1 MAMTSSA
8 DSTDRPAWRGRMHAG
23 AFFVAI
29 PAGIALVTV
38 AERAAARTAASI
50 YVISLLVMLGMSA
63 AYHRLARSPSAR
75 RWMQRLDHAG
85 IFVLIAG
92 TYVPMTIVAMPLA
105 WGIPVLSVVAGAAL
119 IGIVVKLSGFARL
132 QRAAYFLYPAMGWAV
147 VIALPVLFDN
157 LTGLQFSLLVAGGL
171 VYTSGIPVLV
181 LRRPDPWPRVF
192 GYHEVWH
199 TFVVVAAALHFAA
212 VASLLA

>member
-1 MAMTSSA
+1 
-8 DSTDRPAWRGRMHAG
+8 MHAA

-38 AERAAARTAASI
+38 SERAAARTAASI
-50 YVISLLVMLGMSA
+50 YAVSLLVMLGMSA

-85 IFVLIAG
+85 IYVLIAG

-105 WGIPVLSVVAGAAL
+105 WGVPVLSVVAGAAL
-119 IGIVVKLSGFARL
+119 IGIAVKLSGFSRL

-147 VIALPVLFDN
+147 VIALPVLFDS
-157 LTGLQFSLLVAGGL
+157 LTGLQFALVVAGGL
-171 VYTSGIPVLV
+171 VYTTGIPVLV
-181 LRRPDPWPRVF
+181 WHRPDPWPRIF

>member
-1 MAMTSSA
+1 
-8 DSTDRPAWRGRMHAG
+8 MHAG
-23 AFFVAI
+23 AFFIAI

-50 YVISLLVMLGMSA
+50 YVVSLLVMLGMSA
-63 AYHRLARSPSAR
+63 AYHRLARSPAAR

-85 IFVLIAG
+85 IYVLIAG

-105 WGIPVLSVVAGAAL
+105 WGIPVLSVIAGAAVV
-119 IGIVVKLSGFARL
+119 GIAVKLSGFARL
-132 QRAAYFLYPAMGWAV
+132 QRAAYVLYPAMGWAV
-147 VIALPVLFDN
+147 VIALPVLFDS
-157 LTGLQFSLLVAGGL
+157 LTGLQFSLVVAGGL
-171 VYTSGIPVLV
+171 VYTLGIPVLV
-181 LRRPDPWPRVF
+181 WKRPDPWPSVF
-192 GYHEVWH
+192 GYHEIWH

>member
-1 MAMTSSA
+1 MTSSA
-8 DSTDRPAWRGRMHAG
+8 DTLDRPTWRGRMHAA
-23 AFFVAI
+23 AFFVVI

-38 AERAAARTAASI
+38 ADRAAARASASI
-50 YVISLLVMLGMSA
+50 YVASLLVMLGLSG
-63 AYHRLARSPSAR
+63 AYHRLAKSPGAR

-119 IGIVVKLSGFARL
+119 TGIVVKLSGFARL
-132 QRAAYFLYPAMGWAV
+132 QRAAYVLYPVMGWAV
-147 VIALPVLFDN
+147 VIALPVLFEG
-157 LTGLQFSLLVAGGL
+157 LTGLQFALLVAGGL
-171 VYTSGIPVLV
+171 VYTLGIPVLV
-181 LRRPDPWPRVF
+181 WRRPDPWPRVF

-199 TFVVVAAALHFAA
+199 TFVVVAAALHFGA

>member
-1 MAMTSSA
+1 
-8 DSTDRPAWRGRMHAG
+8 MHAG

-29 PAGIALVTV
+29 PAGVALVTV
-38 AERAAARTAASI
+38 SERAAARTAASI
-50 YVISLLVMLGMSA
+50 YVVSLLVMLGMSA
-63 AYHRLARSPSAR
+63 AYHRLARSPAAR

-85 IFVLIAG
+85 IYVLIAG

-105 WGIPVLSVVAGAAL
+105 WGIPVLSVVAGGAL
-119 IGIVVKLSGFARL
+119 IGIVVKLSGFVRL

-147 VIALPVLFDN
+147 VIALPVLFDS
-157 LTGLQFSLLVAGGL
+157 LTGLQFSLVVAGGL
-171 VYTSGIPVLV
+171 VYTLGIPVLV

-199 TFVVVAAALHFAA
+199 TFVVVAAGLHFAA
-212 VASLLA
+212 VASVLA

>member
-1 MAMTSSA
+1 MTSSA

-23 AFFVAI
+23 AFFIAI

-50 YVISLLVMLGMSA
+50 YVVSLLVMLGMSA
-63 AYHRLARSPSAR
+63 AYHRLARSPAAR

-85 IFVLIAG
+85 IYVLIAG

-105 WGIPVLSVVAGAAL
+105 WGIPVLSVIAGAAVV
-119 IGIVVKLSGFARL
+119 GIAVKLSGFARL
-132 QRAAYFLYPAMGWAV
+132 QRAAYVLYPAMGWAV
-147 VIALPVLFDN
+147 VIALPVLFDS
-157 LTGLQFSLLVAGGL
+157 LTGLQFSLVVAGGL
-171 VYTSGIPVLV
+171 VYTLGIPVLV
-181 LRRPDPWPRVF
+181 WKRPDPWPSVF
-192 GYHEVWH
+192 GYHEIWH

>member
-1 MAMTSSA
+1 
-8 DSTDRPAWRGRMHAG
+8 MHAG
-23 AFFVAI
+23 AFFIAI

-50 YVISLLVMLGMSA
+50 YVVSLLVMLGMSA
-63 AYHRLARSPSAR
+63 AYHRLARSPAAR

-85 IFVLIAG
+85 IYVLIAG

-105 WGIPVLSVVAGAAL
+105 WGIPVLSVIAGAAVV
-119 IGIVVKLSGFARL
+119 GIAVKLSGFARL
-132 QRAAYFLYPAMGWAV
+132 QRAAYVLYPAMGWAA
-147 VIALPVLFDN
+147 VIALPVLFDS
-157 LTGLQFSLLVAGGL
+157 LTGLQFSLVVAGGL
-171 VYTSGIPVLV
+171 VYTLGIPVLV
-181 LRRPDPWPRVF
+181 WKRPDPWPSVF
-192 GYHEVWH
+192 GYHEIWH

>member
-8 DSTDRPAWRGRMHAG
+8 LTTDRPTWRGRMHAA

-38 AERAAARTAASI
+38 ADRAAARASASI
-50 YVISLLVMLGMSA
+50 YVASLLLMLGLSA
-63 AYHRLARSPSAR
+63 AYHRLAKSPGAR

-105 WGIPVLSVVAGAAL
+105 WGVPVLSVVAGGAL
-119 IGIVVKLSGFARL
+119 IGIAVKLSGFARL
-132 QRAAYFLYPAMGWAV
+132 QRAAYVLYPVMGWAV
-147 VIALPVLFDN
+147 VIALPVLFEG
-157 LTGLQFSLLVAGGL
+157 LTGLQFALVVAGGL
-171 VYTSGIPVLV
+171 VYTLGIPVLV

>member
-1 MAMTSSA
+1 
-8 DSTDRPAWRGRMHAG
+8 MHAG

-38 AERAAARTAASI
+38 SERAVARTAASI
-50 YVISLLVMLGMSA
+50 YAISLLVMLGMSA

-85 IFVLIAG
+85 IYVLIAG

-105 WGIPVLSVVAGAAL
+105 WGIPVLSVIAGAAL
-119 IGIVVKLSGFARL
+119 IGIVVKLSGFRRL
-132 QRAAYFLYPAMGWAV
+132 QRTAYLLYPAMGWAV
-147 VIALPVLFDN
+147 VIALPVLFDS
-157 LTGLQFSLLVAGGL
+157 LTGVQFALVVAGGL
-171 VYTSGIPVLV
+171 VYTLGIPVLV
-181 LRRPDPWPRVF
+181 LKRPDPWPRVF

-199 TFVVVAAALHFAA
+199 AFVVVAAALHFAA
-212 VASLLA
+212 VASVLA

>member
-1 MAMTSSA
+1 
-8 DSTDRPAWRGRMHAG
+8 MHAA

-29 PAGIALVTV
+29 PAGAALVTV
-38 AERAAARTAASI
+38 ADRAVARTAASI
-50 YVISLLVMLGMSA
+50 YVVSLLVMLGMSA
-63 AYHRLARSPSAR
+63 AYHRLATSPTAR

-85 IFVLIAG
+85 IYVLIAG

-119 IGIVVKLSGFARL
+119 IGIVLKLSGFARL
-132 QRAAYFLYPAMGWAV
+132 QRVAYVLYPAMGWAV
-147 VIALPVLFDN
+147 VIALPVLFDS
-157 LTGLQFSLLVAGGL
+157 LTGLQFALVVAGGL
-171 VYTSGIPVLV
+171 VYTFGIPVLV
-181 LRRPDPWPRVF
+181 WRRPDPWPRVF

>member
-1 MAMTSSA
+1 
-8 DSTDRPAWRGRMHAG
+8 MHAG

-50 YVISLLVMLGMSA
+50 YVVSLLVMLGMSA
-63 AYHRLARSPSAR
+63 AYHRLAQSPSAR

-85 IFVLIAG
+85 IYVLIAG

-105 WGIPVLSVVAGAAL
+105 WGIPVLSVIAGAAVV
-119 IGIVVKLSGFARL
+119 GIAVKLSGFVRL

-147 VIALPVLFDN
+147 VIALPVLFDS
-157 LTGLQFSLLVAGGL
+157 LTGLQFSLVVAGGL
-171 VYTSGIPVLV
+171 VYTLGIPVLV
-181 LRRPDPWPRVF
+181 FRRPDPWPRVF

>member
-1 MAMTSSA
+1 
-8 DSTDRPAWRGRMHAG
+8 MHAA
-23 AFFVAI
+23 AFFFAI

-38 AERAAARTAASI
+38 SERAAARTAASI
-50 YVISLLVMLGMSA
+50 YAVSLLVMLGMSA
-63 AYHRLARSPSAR
+63 AYHRLARSPAAR

-85 IFVLIAG
+85 IYVLIAG

-119 IGIVVKLSGFARL
+119 IGIAVKLSGFARL

-147 VIALPVLFDN
+147 VIALPVLFDS
-157 LTGLQFSLLVAGGL
+157 LTGLQFALVVAGGL
-171 VYTSGIPVLV
+171 VYTMGIPVLV
-181 LRRPDPWPRVF
+181 LKRPDPWPRVF

-199 TFVVVAAALHFAA
+199 TFVVIAAGLHFAA
-212 VASLLA
+212 VASVLT

>member
-1 MAMTSSA
+1 MTSSA
-8 DSTDRPAWRGRMHAG
+8 DTTDRPAWRGRMHAG

-29 PAGIALVTV
+29 PAGIVLVSVSERTV
-38 AERAAARTAASI
+38 ARTAASI
-50 YVISLLVMLGMSA
+50 YALSLLTMLGMSA

-85 IFVLIAG
+85 IYVLIAG
-92 TYVPMTIVAMPLA
+92 TYVPIAIVAMPLR
-105 WGIPVLSVVAGAAL
+105 WGVPVLVVIATAAAL
-119 IGIVVKLSGFARL
+119 GIVLKLTAVQRL
-132 QRAAYFLYPAMGWAV
+132 SRVAYVLYPVMGWAV
-147 VIALPVLFDN
+147 VVALPVLFDS
-157 LTGLQFSLLVAGGL
+157 LTGVQFALIVAGGL

-181 LRRPDPWPRVF
+181 FKRPDPWPRTF

-199 TFVVVAAALHFAA
+199 SFVVVAAALHFAA